1 MGLFNGAGAS
11 AERQVDLEKI
21 AVIPYDVLL
30 ADGQWHKMNAHNA
43 DVVEGVLVLAN
54 LVHMNE
60 AGTVQRSMPHFFA
73 RDEWRQCKTDYKGC
87 TKSPFAI

>member
-1 MGLFNGAGAS
+1 MGLFNSGT
-11 AERQVDLEKI
+11 DEKQFDI
-21 AVIPYDVLL
+21 DKVPVIPYEVLL
-30 ADGQWHKMNAHNA
+30 VDGKWYQMGAHNA

-60 AGTVQRSMPHFFA
+60 AGTVQCSMPHFFA
-73 RDEWRQCKTDYKGC
+73 RSEWRQCKTDYKGF